1 MNKRGT
7 RSEAALTP
15 VANSEPVDTEAG
27 AIVEDSARIAAR
39 PLWLTVPMVAGQ
51 LSLGKTKVYELIDLA
66 GLPVVRVGRAV
77 RIPTVRFLKWVEEFE
92 KQSLSA

>member
-1 MNKRGT
+1 MGKRVLGNG
-7 RSEAALTP
+7 AALT
-15 VANSEPVDTEAG
+15 SIVDNESVG
-27 AIVEDSARIAAR
+27 VEVNRDDSVSSSAR

-51 LSLGKTKVYELIDLA
+51 LSLGKTKVYELIELG

-77 RIPTVRFLKWVEEFE
+77 RIPTLRFLKWVEEFE